1 MYNTIKNRFISNFLV
16 EDCILSET
24 KIIFEFAGYE
34 LKLKGTV
41 IKQKGFLEYEND
53 MKEKSIPRFEKDE
66 SIKPNVEVAEKK
78 TTPPKH
84 ISLEELNNYLK
95 NPFKKDDMTEDEEYN
110 LMLDGVEIGTVATR
124 GSIIENACKYK
135 YITENKGTFYI
146 TEKGKELMK
155 ALNEL
160 NIDMFKNKTVELS
173 KVLKK
178 VYKEE
183 LSKDEA
189 MKIYSNDLE
198 SIINKAK
205 GINVEKYDYKIE
217 KEIIGICPRCKKN
230 IYEGEKNY
238 YCEGYKEGCKFTVW
252 KNNKF
257 FTDKGKKLTKA
268 MVKKFLEGKKVKV
281 NGFNKKD
288 GSGKYD
294 AYVSME
300 DTGTFVNFKLDF
312 TK

>member
-1 MYNTIKNRFISNFLV
+1 MI
-16 EDCILSET
+16 
-24 KIIFEFAGYE
+24 
-34 LKLKGTV
+34 
-41 IKQKGFLEYEND
+41 
-53 MKEKSIPRFEKDE
+53 
-66 SIKPNVEVAEKK
+66 
-78 TTPPKH
+78 
-84 ISLEELNNYLK
+84 NN
-95 NPFKKDDMTEDEEYN
+95 
-110 LMLDGVEIGTVATR
+110 
-124 GSIIENACKYK
+124 
-135 YITENKGTFYI
+135 
-146 TEKGKELMK
+146 
-155 ALNEL
+155 
-160 NIDMFKNKTVELS
+160 
-173 KVLKK
+173 
-178 VYKEE
+178 
-183 LSKDEA
+183 
-189 MKIYSNDLE
+189 
-198 SIINKAK
+198 AK
-205 GINVEKYDYKIE
+205 GINVDKYDYKTE